1 MMATDSNTVHVART
15 GFRLDVDYRSGLVF
29 TLLEWPTETI
39 CSTVTLPY
47 PSSGYGGV
55 VLSISR
61 QAHYAAALLY
71 SGQSEIGYE
80 LFSLIPSLKHIA
92 GLSYMRGESDLTA
105 MPFSPDESLVAVALE
120 ENCLWWTDPEDEAAD
135 WDTPAV
141 GGPVEWAVL
150 LIHRLGRKK
159 PSRYPLVVD
168 LPAGWRGPE
177 DGTWPA
183 KLRFEN
189 QNSLSIGLPWGK
201 RFSFEVPPRQ
211 RSIVIP
217 APRR

>member
-1 MMATDSNTVHVART
+1 
-15 GFRLDVDYRSGLVF
+15 
-29 TLLEWPTETI
+29 
-39 CSTVTLPY
+39 
-47 PSSGYGGV
+47 V
-55 VLSISR
+55 VLSISW

-80 LFSLIPSLKHIA
+80 LFSLVPSLRHIA
-92 GLSYMRGESDLTA
+92 GLSYMRGESDLTP
-105 MPFSPDESLVAVALE
+105 MQFSPDEALVAVAIE
-120 ENCLWWTDPEDEAAD
+120 ENPLWWADPEDETAD

-150 LIHRLGRKK
+150 LVHRIGNKR

-177 DGTWPA
+177 EGAWPA
-183 KLRFEN
+183 KLRFEDD
-189 QNSLSIGLPWGK
+189 NSISMALPWAK

-217 APRR
+217 APGR

>member
-1 MMATDSNTVHVART
+1 MATDSNAVHVRRT

-29 TLLEWPTETI
+29 ALLDWPAETI
-39 CSTVTLPY
+39 RSTVALPY
-47 PSSGYGGV
+47 PSAGYGGV

-61 QAHYAAALLY
+61 QARYGAALLY

-80 LFSLIPSLKHIA
+80 LFSLAPSLKHIA
-92 GLSYMRGESDLTA
+92 GLPYMCGETDLTA
-105 MPFSPDESLVAVALE
+105 MQFSPDESLVAVAVE
-120 ENCLWWTDPEDEAAD
+120 EHSLWWTDPEDEAAD

-150 LIHRLGRKK
+150 LVHRIGKK
-159 PSRYPLVVD
+159 RPSRYPLVVD
-168 LPAGWRGPE
+168 LPAGWCGPE
-177 DGTWPA
+177 DGTWPG

-189 QNSLSIGLPWGK
+189 DNSISLVPPWGK

-211 RSIVIP
+211 QSIVIP